1 MMRRTAVDMENSEQL
16 VNGGDAYSQVYYSRG
31 KKLGFG
37 CCLILSYGF
46 FYALGF
52 YAGYM
57 EEGKCDGSGGL
68 F

>member
-1 MMRRTAVDMENSEQL
+1 MMRRTAVDMENSESL
-16 VNGGDAYSQVYYSRG
+16 SKWRRCLLTGISFTG
-31 KKLGFG
+31 KKLGLG

-57 EEGKCDGSGGL
+57 EEDKCDGSNGL